1 MTQNATPNLAL
12 DYLMPEQAQKHVTLN
27 DAIRRLDALVHL
39 SVASTTLTQP
49 PEAAKNGARYLVAAD
64 PTGAWADHGGDIT
77 IFEDTGWQFLKPR
90 AGWRLWEED
99 TKALKVFDGTSWVSA
114 SHQDLSGVSIDRT
127 DAIVDFSDAA
137 PVMPIIATHRLL
149 LGVTARVLDNL
160 TGPTSWHLGI
170 AADKKK
176 FANTAPV
183 AHDTIVTGLANP
195 PEAIWANTPLVVT
208 PSEGTLTAGRIAF
221 AVFTLR
227 LPVPDAV

>member
-1 MTQNATPNLAL
+1 MCLNGQTVAKIKRNAEPSKFRLLHTSLLTDLENFRLKL
-12 DYLMPEQAQKHVTLN
+12 PENV
-27 DAIRRLDALVHL
+27 DEI
-39 SVASTTLTQP
+39 SEAS
-49 PEAAKNGARYLVAAD
+49 ERCV
-64 PTGAWADHGGDIT
+64 
-77 IFEDTGWQFLKPR
+77 R
-90 AGWRLWEED
+90 
-99 TKALKVFDGTSWVSA
+99 
-114 SHQDLSGVSIDRT
+114 
-127 DAIVDFSDAA
+127 
-137 PVMPIIATHRLL
+137 IIALL
-149 LGVTARVLDNL
+149 IQTLDNL

-183 AHDTIVTGLANP
+183 ARDTIVTGLANP